1 MLGRLWLARPEPEV
15 PDRRCLSSA
24 PVAERSGSTVVPRC
38 LVVQHVACEGPA
50 ALAGALRRHQVE
62 LDTCCVFAGD
72 PLPRHLAG
80 FDGLLV
86 MGGPMSAASDP
97 GFPTRAGELSLL
109 EAAVHGGVPTLGV
122 CLGAQLL
129 SAATGGRV
137 LRGEAGPEIGWGR
150 VRLTDEVAGDPLFA
164 GLPPTLEVLHWHG
177 DTFELGAG
185 SVLLASSERYPAQA
199 FRAGARAWGLQF
211 HLEVDEEAAAAMV
224 NAFPAEAQ
232 VAEGGGAA
240 IVAGAG
246 GARRREDRGAVVLE
260 RFAALVAGCSRLAGG
275 DVL

>member
-1 MLGRLWLARPEPEV
+1 MAQ
-15 PDRRCLSSA
+15 
-24 PVAERSGSTVVPRC
+24 RSGSPVLPRC
-38 LVVQHVACEGPA
+38 LVVQHVECEGPA
-50 ALAGALRRHQVE
+50 ALARALRHHQVE
-62 LDTCCVFAGD
+62 LETCRVFAGD
-72 PLPRHLAG
+72 PVPRRTAG

-86 MGGPMSAASDP
+86 MGGPMSAAADP

-109 EAAVHGGVPTLGV
+109 QAAVHAGVPTLGV

-137 LRGEAGPEIGWGR
+137 LRGEAGLEIGWGR
-150 VRLTDEVAGDPLFA
+150 VRLTDEAGGDLLFA

-199 FRAGARAWGLQF
+199 FRAGVRAWGLQF

-224 NAFPAEAQ
+224 HAFPAEAQ
-232 VAEGGGAA
+232 VADGGAAA

-246 GARRREDRGAVVLE
+246 GTNRREDRGAVVLE
-260 RFAALVAGCSRLAGG
+260 RFAALVAGGG
-275 DVL
+275 PESGSQRSIAATIPGRALD